1 MSILENRAYA
11 PDSSVSDT
19 ALDDYFNKTDT
30 FGHFTEDGR
39 TYVVERRDTPRP
51 WLHFL
56 CNEKVYA
63 CIGNV
68 GEGFFHHVSGH
79 HITKQWERRWYYT
92 HEPCGRRVII
102 FEIDGKKYDFFLE
115 AEDFA
120 EYVSVGSVCFKGRLA
135 ELAVELTVFVPEKLP
150 CECMKLNISSDTK
163 KDIKI
168 IAEQEYMFHGLGV
181 NPDEH
186 IIAERD
192 GENTVWTSRVG
203 MTACFAMSGCEYA
216 EYGTHEEQSNDRT
229 ANKYEIV
236 SVRLE
241 RNVTVGGETDI
252 YFVSGADRTR
262 EGCEETLACLNAEV
276 YASEFEKMSTAW
288 EKLLRR
294 NTCKTPNAN
303 FDLFANY
310 WLKNQLQLTYYYD
323 RGSIFVG
330 YRDGLQDAWGYMMLS
345 PEIAKDKLIA
355 TLAHML
361 PDGRCPRQFYRWAD
375 RDHDMRDFS
384 DSITWVGLAMSS
396 YIKETGDF
404 SILDEKIGF
413 LGGDEITTVE
423 DHLLRGFE
431 SLYTLRG
438 DNGLILMR
446 RGDWLDGL
454 EGMDQ
459 YGEATSVWVTIAAYY
474 AQNLLAEIFER
485 VGKNE
490 IAEMLRA
497 RSAEY
502 RETVR
507 RVGWDG
513 NWYVYAF
520 HGDGEPVG
528 GSQNLEG
535 KIHCNAQ
542 TWAILSGLEDDPVR
556 IRKMEKAMNRYLQTP
571 FGPMLLYPP
580 YVFHGERAGRLQRQ
594 RPGTYANGAVY
605 NHAAGFKVFA
615 DIKRGDYDDA
625 LDTFMRALP
634 NHPDN
639 SDRCRTGE
647 PYAVGNVY
655 YGINHKRM
663 GMNLFTWW
671 TATVAWLVHGAFE
684 EILGVKADFD
694 GITIEPHVPDEWNEY
709 SVTKIWRGTEYK
721 ISLARSN
728 DEKGIWLDGVRKSGN
743 KIRSENKTA
752 EVLVKF

>member
-1 MSILENRAYA
+1 MSILENRIYA

-19 ALDDYFNKTDT
+19 AIDDYFNKTDT
-30 FGHFTEDGR
+30 FGHFTDGGA

-79 HITKQWERRWYYT
+79 HITKQWERQWYYT
-92 HEPCGRRVII
+92 HEPCGRRVIFI
-102 FEIDGKKYDFFLE
+102 EVDGKKYDFFRE
-115 AEDFA
+115 AEGFT
-120 EYVSVGSVCFKGRLA
+120 EYVSVGSLCFKGKIAGLSI
-135 ELAVELTVFVPEKLP
+135 ELTIFVPDKLP
-150 CECMKLNISSDTK
+150 CECWKLSVSAEEK
-163 KDIKI
+163 KIIKI
-168 IAEQEYMFHGLGV
+168 SAEQEWMFHCRGV
-181 NPDEH
+181 NPEEP
-186 IIAERD
+186 INVTCEGNMLWA
-192 GENTVWTSRVG
+192 TRVG
-203 MTACFAMSGCEYA
+203 MTACFAMSGCEHA
-216 EYGTHEEQSNDRT
+216 EYSSYEEEPNDKHN
-229 ANKYEIV
+229 NKYALVKAHLERSLTVYGQDDIYIV
-236 SVRLE
+236 SC
-241 RNVTVGGETDI
+241 
-252 YFVSGADRTR
+252 ADRSR
-262 EGCEETLACLNAEV
+262 EGCAETLPCLDCDTYNA
-276 YASEFEKMSTAW
+276 EFEKMRAAW
-288 EKLLRR
+288 DKLLRR
-294 NTCKTPNAN
+294 NTCKTPNKN

-310 WLKNQLQLTYYYD
+310 WLKNQLRLTYYYD

-345 PEIAKDKLIA
+345 PEIAKDKMMA

-384 DSITWVGLAMSS
+384 DSITWVGLALSS

-404 SILDEKIGF
+404 AILDEKLGF

-438 DNGLILMR
+438 ENGLILMR

-459 YGEATSVWVTIAAYY
+459 YGEATSVWVTIAAYH
-474 AQNLLAEIFER
+474 AQNLLAEVFEHAGR
-485 VGKNE
+485 CE
-490 IAEMLRA
+490 IAAMLHA
-497 RSAEY
+497 RSDEY
-502 RETVR
+502 REIVR
-507 RVGWDG
+507 RVGWDE
-513 NWYVYAF
+513 NWYAYAF

-528 GSQNLEG
+528 GSANLEG

-580 YVFHGERAGRLQRQ
+580 YVFYGERAGRLQRQ

-605 NHAAGFKVFA
+605 NHAAGFKVFS

-625 LDTFMRALP
+625 FDTFMRALP
-634 NHPDN
+634 NHVDN
-639 SDRCRTGE
+639 FDRCRTSE

-671 TATVAWLVHGAFE
+671 TATVAWLAHGAFE
-684 EILGVKADFD
+684 EILGIKADFD
-694 GITIEPHVPDEWNEY
+694 AILIEPHVPDEWNEY
-709 SVTKIWRGTEYK
+709 SVNKHWCGTEYRIK
-721 ISLARSN
+721 CERS
-728 DEKGIWLDGVRKSGN
+728 DREKGIWLDGVKQAGN
-743 KIRSENKTA
+743 RIRSDKDSA
-752 EVLVKF
+752 EVVVKF